1 MNGGPRGEVCIAG
14 SNGDVAADLG
24 PFGEVKIAAE
34 DGGVSGDS
42 VPGVD
47 ADAAEEDGYVALD
60 IAVQADGAEYT
71 SNITSRLALLDG
83 NIRTHAGAGIAPA
96 VEDCQRGSGEQQ
108 QCVG

>member
-1 MNGGPRGEVCIAG
+1 MNGGARGEVGIAG

-42 VPGVD
+42 MPGVD

-60 IAVQADGAEYT
+60 IAVQADGAEWT
-71 SNITSRLALLDG
+71 GNITSRLALLDG
-83 NIRTHAGAGIAPA
+83 KIRGPCCAAIA
-96 VEDCQRGSGEQQ
+96 CGGGCGQRG
-108 QCVG
+108 CVEEA